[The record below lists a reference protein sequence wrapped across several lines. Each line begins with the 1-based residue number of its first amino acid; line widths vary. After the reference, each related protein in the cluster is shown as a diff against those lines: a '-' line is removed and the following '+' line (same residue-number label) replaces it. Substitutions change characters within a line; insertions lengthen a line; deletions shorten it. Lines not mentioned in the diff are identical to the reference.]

1 MASGGP
7 VKPGGNRWMRP
18 EFAPG
23 TAPAVKITL
32 LSKQEFAGWRSA
44 AGEVD
49 RRWADANGFS
59 AEPAEILGIPD
70 GSGGMA
76 EVLAGGPGQDP
87 GRDERFHLASVLRKL
102 PAGNYFL
109 ANRLGPEDRDEAA
122 LASLLAQ
129 YQPAAR
135 RTGSGDRALL
145 VAPEGTDRERLGAI
159 AAGEFLVRD
168 MINAPASE
176 MTPSRLEEAFRCLA
190 GENSADLSVTKG
202 ADLADQ
208 CPMTHAVGRSS
219 EHRPRLLELTW
230 GASGPLVTLVG
241 KGVCFDTGGLNVKP
255 GQAMA
260 LMKKDMAGAA
270 VVAGLCSAIMEMKL
284 PIRIRALI
292 PVAENSISGR
302 AFRPGDVL
310 TSKSGVSV
318 EITNT
323 DAEGRL
329 LLADALTLA
338 ERGNPDLLLT
348 FGTLTGAA
356 RIALGPEIV
365 PFYSD
370 SDCLA
375 GTLAEAGGR
384 VRDPL
389 WRMPLWQP
397 YRCMLDSEVADM
409 SNSPGTAFAGSISA
423 ALFLH
428 RFVQRPDRFVHF
440 DIYGWQ
446 ASAAPG
452 RPKGGVGQA
461 GRAVLEAI
469 PGMLP

>member
-1 MASGGP
+1 MQ
-7 VKPGGNRWMRP
+7 P
-18 EFAPG
+18 EFASG
-23 TAPAVKITL
+23 TASAVKLTV
-32 LSKQEFAGWRSA
+32 LSKPEIADWRATA
-44 AGEVD
+44 AEAD
-49 RRWADANGFS
+49 LRWADANGFG
-59 AEPAEILGIPD
+59 AEPAEILAIPD
-70 GSGGMA
+70 GSGGIA
-76 EVLAGGPGQDP
+76 EVLAGGPGEDP
-87 GRDERFHLASVLRKL
+87 GRDTRFHLASVLGKL
-102 PAGNYFL
+102 PAGNYVL

-129 YQPAAR
+129 YRPEAR
-135 RTGSGDRALL
+135 RTGGGDTALL
-145 VAPEGTDRERLGAI
+145 VAPEGTDCERLGAI
-159 AAGEFLVRD
+159 AAAEFLVRD

-176 MTPSRLEEAFRCLA
+176 MTPGRLEETFRCLA
-190 GENSADLSVTKG
+190 GENSADLNVVKG
-202 ADLADQ
+202 TELAEQ

-230 GASGPLVTLVG
+230 GKSGPLVSLVG
-241 KGVCFDTGGLNVKP
+241 KGVCFDTGGLNLKP
-255 GQAMA
+255 GRAMA

-270 VVAGLCSAIMEMKL
+270 VVAGLCSAIMRMKL

-302 AFRPGDVL
+302 AVRPGDVL
-310 TSKSGVSV
+310 TSKSSVSV

-338 ERGNPDLLLT
+338 EEGSPDLLLT

-356 RIALGPEIV
+356 RVALGPEIV
-365 PFYSD
+365 PFYSG
-370 SDCLA
+370 SDRLA
-375 GTLAEAGGR
+375 EVLAEAGR
-384 VRDPL
+384 KVRDPL
-389 WRMPLWQP
+389 WRLPLWQP

-409 SNSPGTAFAGSISA
+409 SNSPNTAFAGSIAA

-428 RFVQRPDRFVHF
+428 RFVQRPDRFAHF

-446 ASAAPG
+446 PNAAPG

-469 PGMLP
+469 PGLLS

>member
-1 MASGGP
+1 M
-7 VKPGGNRWMRP
+7 
-18 EFAPG
+18 
-23 TAPAVKITL
+23 
-32 LSKQEFAGWRSA
+32 
-44 AGEVD
+44 
-49 RRWADANGFS
+49 
-59 AEPAEILGIPD
+59 
-70 GSGGMA
+70 
-76 EVLAGGPGQDP
+76 
-87 GRDERFHLASVLRKL
+87 
-102 PAGNYFL
+102 
-109 ANRLGPEDRDEAA
+109 
-122 LASLLAQ
+122 ASLLAQ
-129 YQPAAR
+129 YRPAAR
-135 RTGSGDRALL
+135 RTGSGDLARLA
-145 VAPEGTDRERLGAI
+145 APEGTDRERLVAI

-176 MTPSRLEEAFRCLA
+176 MTPSRLEEVFRRLA
-190 GENSADLSVTKG
+190 REHSADLNVIKG
-202 ADLADQ
+202 TDLEEQ

-219 EHRPRLLELTW
+219 EHRPRLLELSW
-230 GASGPLVTLVG
+230 GQSGPLVSLVG

-270 VVAGLCSAIMEMKL
+270 VVAGLCSAIMRMKL
-284 PIRIRALI
+284 PIRVRALI

-310 TSKSGVSV
+310 TSKSGVTV

-338 ERGNPDLLLT
+338 ERNDPDLLLT
-348 FGTLTGAA
+348 FATLTGAA
-356 RIALGPEIV
+356 RVALGPEIV
-365 PFYSD
+365 PYYCDSD
-370 SDCLA
+370 SLA
-375 GTLAEAGGR
+375 GVLAEAGRR

-409 SNSPGTAFAGSISA
+409 SNAPGTAFAGSISA

-428 RFVQRPDRFVHF
+428 RFVQRADRFVHF

-461 GRAVLEAI
+461 GRAVFEAI

>member
-1 MASGGP
+1 MQ
-7 VKPGGNRWMRP
+7 P

-23 TAPAVKITL
+23 TATSVKLTTL
-32 LSKQEFAGWRSA
+32 SRQELAGWRSA
-44 AGEVD
+44 AGKTG

-59 AEPAEILGIPD
+59 ASPGEILVVPD
-70 GSGGMA
+70 GSGGIA

-102 PAGNYFL
+102 PSGNYFL
-109 ANRLGPEDRDEAA
+109 ANRLAPEDRDEAA

-129 YQPAAR
+129 YRPAAR
-135 RTGSGDRALL
+135 RTGSGDQAIL
-145 VAPEGTDRERLGAI
+145 VAPDGTDRERLGAI
-159 AAGEFLVRD
+159 AEGEFLVRD

-176 MTPSRLEEAFRCLA
+176 MTPSRLEKAFRHLA
-190 GENSADLSVTKG
+190 RENSAELSVIKG
-202 ADLADQ
+202 TDLEGQ

-219 EHRPRLLELTW
+219 EHQPRLLELSW
-230 GASGPLVTLVG
+230 GQSGPLVSLVG
-241 KGVCFDTGGLNVKP
+241 KGVCFDTGGLNVKS

-270 VVAGLCSAIMEMKL
+270 VVAGLCSAIIRLKL
-284 PIRIRALI
+284 PVRIRALI

-310 TSKSGVSV
+310 TTKSGVTV

-338 ERGNPDLLLT
+338 EREGPDLLLT

-365 PFYSD
+365 PYYCDSD
-370 SDCLA
+370 SLA
-375 GTLAEAGGR
+375 EVLAEAGR
-384 VRDPL
+384 KVRDPL

-409 SNSPGTAFAGSISA
+409 SNSPVTPFAGSISA

-461 GRAVLEAI
+461 GRAVLEAL